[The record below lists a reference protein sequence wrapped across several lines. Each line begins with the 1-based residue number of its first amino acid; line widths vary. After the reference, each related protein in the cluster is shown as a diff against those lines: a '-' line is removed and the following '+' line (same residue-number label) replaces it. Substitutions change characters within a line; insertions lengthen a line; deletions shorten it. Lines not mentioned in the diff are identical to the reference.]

1 VAHRAAEFEIL
12 GQRYT
17 IRSDASPEY
26 VRELVAYME
35 GKIREIQEGAPNQE
49 PLKTSILAALTIV
62 DELFQAREGLA
73 TQEADLARAIQRLIE
88 RLQTAVPPPPSR

>member
-1 VAHRAAEFEIL
+1 MASRPAEFEIL

-26 VRELVAYME
+26 IRELVAYME
-35 GKIREIQEGAPNQE
+35 AKVREIQKGAPSQDS
-49 PLKTSILAALTIV
+49 LKVSILAALTIV

-73 TQEADLARAIQRLIE
+73 AQEADLARTIQGLIE
-88 RLQTAVPPPPSR
+88 RLQAAVPPPPR